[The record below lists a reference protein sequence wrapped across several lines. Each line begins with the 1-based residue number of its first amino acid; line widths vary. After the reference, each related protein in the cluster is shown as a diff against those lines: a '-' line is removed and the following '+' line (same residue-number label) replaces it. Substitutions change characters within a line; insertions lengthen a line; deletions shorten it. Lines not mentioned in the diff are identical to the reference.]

1 MSLLW
6 HRGGW
11 TFVAR
16 TPSEAAGA
24 VRHGLPIV
32 ADRMQ
37 QGELA
42 CCRQLAGGHPRG
54 HDREPSRPPT
64 PMDAPLRD
72 QLSITGPH
80 RAGAPAPSPECRWT
94 DFGEQT
100 RTGFR
105 ERYRFGDKPAA
116 RTTAATPPRPMAL
129 ASAPASRRRVR
140 SSAVAATASNRSL
153 ISASRLASML
163 LSTTRLRWMQASPA
177 DAAPWSTA
185 IATSWC

>member
-105 ERYRFGDKPAA
+105 ERYSVEEWYPLFRDEL
-116 RTTAATPPRPMAL
+116 L
-129 ASAPASRRRVR
+129 ASAAMDRLLHHAHVLEMTGR
-140 SSAVAATASNRSL
+140 SYRTRGTDKLGGDEAA
-153 ISASRLASML
+153 
-163 LSTTRLRWMQASPA
+163 
-177 DAAPWSTA
+177 
-185 IATSWC
+185 